1 MKWLK
6 VGGIVFGVLVLILAV
21 APFFISLN
29 DYIPRIEQ
37 AVAAKIKEP
46 VSIKT
51 LRVGGLPLPHVTIDG
66 ISIGKA
72 SDVTVGTVTIRPQ
85 LSSLLSDTKVIRSIE
100 ISGLVVTQKGIDKIP
115 AWSKGDEKPGKA
127 KQPAGTPAVQIRSV
141 TLAGTILKLEKAT
154 FGPFD
159 AKVAINAANEPEQA
173 SIVARDGKLQAL
185 ITPEKKHYVIDVKAK
200 GWTLP
205 VGPPILFDELV
216 IKGVSTLKQASLN
229 DVSARLYGGTVRGK
243 TEIGW
248 EKGFQLKGDAV
259 VSRVELNSL
268 VPLFTK
274 GARVSGQLD
283 AKPVFSANA
292 TSADKIGQVMR
303 LETPFSVRNGV
314 LYGVDLQKAAT
325 TFIKTDE
332 AKGGETRFDEL
343 SGQLAMD
350 RGAQRF
356 TNLKIKSGT
365 LGATGNVTIS
375 PKKEL
380 SGRINAELK
389 TVKMTAASIPLDVSG
404 TVDSPLVFPT
414 AAFLAGAAAGTAV
427 LGPGLGTS
435 VGATVGGWVEGL
447 FGKKK

>member
-6 VGGIVFGVLVLILAV
+6 VGGIVFGVLVLMLAM
-21 APFFISLN
+21 APFFISLD

-37 AVAAKIKEP
+37 AIAAKIKEP

-51 LRVGGLPLPHVTIDG
+51 LRVGGLPLPHVTVDG
-66 ISIGKA
+66 IAIGKA
-72 SDVTVGTVTIRPQ
+72 SDVTVGRVTVRPQ

-100 ISGLVVTQKGIDKIP
+100 ISGLVLTQKGIDKIP
-115 AWSKGDEKPGKA
+115 VWTKGDEKPGKA
-127 KQPAGTPAVQIRSV
+127 KQPAGAPAVQIRSV
-141 TLAGTILKLEKAT
+141 KLDGAILKLEKAT

-159 AKVAINAANEPEQA
+159 AKVALNAANEPEQA
-173 SIVARDGKLQAL
+173 SIVARDGKLKAL
-185 ITPEKKHYVIDVKAK
+185 ITPEKKHYVIDAKAK

-205 VGPPILFDELV
+205 VGPPILFDELL

-243 TEIGW
+243 AVIGW

-259 VSRVELNSL
+259 VSQVELKSL
-268 VPLFTK
+268 VPLFAEGT
-274 GARVSGQLD
+274 RVSGQLD
-283 AKPVFSANA
+283 AKPVFSGNA
-292 TSADKIGQVMR
+292 ASADKIGQVLR

-314 LYGVDLQKAAT
+314 IYGVDLQKAAT
-325 TFIKTDE
+325 TLIKTKDSQ
-332 AKGGETRFDEL
+332 GGETRFDEL
-343 SGQLAMD
+343 SGKLAMD
-350 RGAQRF
+350 GGTQRF
-356 TNLKIKSGT
+356 TNLKIKTGT

-389 TVKMTAASIPLDVSG
+389 NVKMTTASIPLDVSG
-404 TVDSPLVFPT
+404 TVESPVVFPT

-435 VGATVGGWVEGL
+435 VGATVGGWAESL